1 MNMRAIAF
9 ALATT
14 LCVATGCTGPTA
26 GPTGPAAMGPTGV
39 PNPPFEGEKP
49 DEPFIFEGE
58 PGTYGGMLVIPT
70 AQDPKSFNGLLA
82 GETSTTGITN
92 GPMYT
97 TLLGFDNVEQKID
110 NGLCTSIVHSDD
122 NLVWTFTLR
131 KGVRWSDGAP
141 FTAHDVKFNYDVAFD
156 EKIDSSMKSAFM
168 QTDKTLPK
176 VEVIDDHTF
185 RFTLTEPNAI
195 FLDNVGSTYLVPKHK
210 WEESY
215 KKGEFAERAL
225 TIDTKPEDVVGLGP
239 FRLKEFA
246 SEQRVVLERNPYY
259 WKVDKKGQR
268 LPYLDRVIFRIV
280 PDMNTMLTVFQN
292 GEVDMHWNVRPEE
305 FGLLKRDEQA
315 RDYTV
320 HELGP
325 GYNVLYIMVNQ
336 NPNKDKTGKHY
347 VDPVLG
353 EWFRNVKFR
362 KAIAHA
368 IDRQAIINT
377 SYQGLGTPV
386 STFCPPA
393 NKVWYDKEASIE
405 YDYSVEKAK
414 ALLKEIGLEDRD
426 GDGIAEDSSGH
437 KCAFRLVTNSN
448 NSSRVGAATVIKD
461 NLRAVGIDV
470 NFQGIPFNS
479 MVEALQNTFDW
490 AAVIGGWQ
498 SGNPPDPVL
507 MKNIVTTSGMLFYSY
522 PLQKTP
528 ATEWGKQIDDLMSA
542 NARTLDLAERKRQF
556 AQVQRLWSD
565 NLPEI
570 DLLVPNYFVAVKN
583 KVGNL
588 RPSSL
593 PLFTYWNIEEL
604 YLKK

>member
-1 MNMRAIAF
+1 MKMRAIAF
-9 ALATT
+9 ALATM

-26 GPTGPAAMGPTGV
+26 GPSGPAAMGPTGV

-49 DEPFIFEGE
+49 DEPFVFEGE

-176 VEVIDDHTF
+176 VEVIDDHTI

-315 RDYTV
+315 RDFTV

-426 GDGIAEDSSGH
+426 GDGIAEDASGH
-437 KCAFRLVTNSN
+437 KCTFRLFTNSN
-448 NSSRVGAATVIKD
+448 NSSRVGAATVIKE

-490 AAVIGGWQ
+490 DAVIGGWQ

-522 PLQKTP
+522 PLQKSP

-542 NARTLDLAERKRQF
+542 NARTLDLAERKKQF

-588 RPSSL
+588 RPSPL

>member
-1 MNMRAIAF
+1 MKMRAIAF

-14 LCVATGCTGPTA
+14 LCVAIGCTGPTA
-26 GPTGPAAMGPTGV
+26 GPSGPAAMGPTGV

-141 FTAHDVKFNYDVAFD
+141 FTSHDVKFNYDVAFD
-156 EKIDSSMKSAFM
+156 DKIDSSMKSAFM

-176 VEVIDDHTF
+176 VEVIDDHTI

-280 PDMNTMLTVFQN
+280 PDMNL
-292 GEVDMHWNVRPEE
+292 
-305 FGLLKRDEQA
+305 
-315 RDYTV
+315 
-320 HELGP
+320 
-325 GYNVLYIMVNQ
+325 
-336 NPNKDKTGKHY
+336 
-347 VDPVLG
+347 
-353 EWFRNVKFR
+353 
-362 KAIAHA
+362 
-368 IDRQAIINT
+368 
-377 SYQGLGTPV
+377 
-386 STFCPPA
+386 
-393 NKVWYDKEASIE
+393 
-405 YDYSVEKAK
+405 
-414 ALLKEIGLEDRD
+414 
-426 GDGIAEDSSGH
+426 
-437 KCAFRLVTNSN
+437 
-448 NSSRVGAATVIKD
+448 
-461 NLRAVGIDV
+461 
-470 NFQGIPFNS
+470 
-479 MVEALQNTFDW
+479 
-490 AAVIGGWQ
+490 
-498 SGNPPDPVL
+498 
-507 MKNIVTTSGMLFYSY
+507 
-522 PLQKTP
+522 
-528 ATEWGKQIDDLMSA
+528 
-542 NARTLDLAERKRQF
+542 
-556 AQVQRLWSD
+556 
-565 NLPEI
+565 
-570 DLLVPNYFVAVKN
+570 
-583 KVGNL
+583 
-588 RPSSL
+588 SL
-593 PLFTYWNIEEL
+593 IHI
-604 YLKK
+604 

>member
-1 MNMRAIAF
+1 MTMRAIAF
-9 ALATT
+9 ALATM
-14 LCVATGCTGPTA
+14 LCVATGCTGPTS
-26 GPTGPAAMGPTGV
+26 GPAGMGPTGV
-39 PNPPFEGEKP
+39 ANPPFADPPP
-49 DEPFIFEGE
+49 DEPFVFEGE
-58 PGTYGGMLVIPT
+58 PGTYGGMLVLAT
-70 AQDPKSFNGLLA
+70 AQDPKSFNALLA
-82 GETSTTGITN
+82 GETSTTAVTN
-92 GPMYT
+92 GPMFT

-110 NGLCTSIVHSDD
+110 NGLCTAIEHSADS
-122 NLVWTFTLR
+122 LVWTFKLR
-131 KGVRWSDGAP
+131 KGVRWSDGVP

-156 EKIDSSMKSAFM
+156 AKIDSSVKSAFE

-176 VEVIDDHTF
+176 VEVLDDLTI

-195 FLDNVGSTYLVPKHK
+195 FLDNIGSTYLVPKHK
-210 WEESY
+210 WEEAY
-215 KKGEFAERAL
+215 KKGEFERAMAL
-225 TIDTKPEDVVGLGP
+225 DSKPEDIVGLGP

-280 PDMNTMLTVFQN
+280 PDYNTMLTVFQN
-292 GEVDMHWNVRPEE
+292 GETDMHWNVRPEE
-305 FGLLKRDEQA
+305 FDLLKREEQA
-315 RDYTV
+315 KDFTV

-336 NPNKDKTGKHY
+336 NPNKDKAGKPL

-368 IDRQAIINT
+368 IDRQAIITT

-393 NKVWYDKEASIE
+393 NKIWYDKEASVE
-405 YDYSVEKAK
+405 YDYSPDKAK

-426 GDGIAEDSSGH
+426 GDGIVEDAGGH
-437 KCAFRLVTNSN
+437 KCAFRLFTNSN

-461 NLRAVGIDV
+461 NLKAIGIDV

-479 MVEALQNTFDW
+479 MVDALQTTFDW
-490 AAVIGGWQ
+490 DAVIGGWQ

-507 MKNIVTTSGMLFYSY
+507 MKNIVTSGGMLHYSN

-528 ATEWGKQIDDLMSA
+528 ATEWGKRIDELMSA
-542 NARTLDLAERKRQF
+542 NARTLDLAERKKQF
-556 AQVQRLWSD
+556 AEVQHLWSD

-583 KVGNL
+583 KVANL
-588 RPSSL
+588 KASPL
-593 PLFTYWNIEEL
+593 PLYTYWNIEEL

>member
-1 MNMRAIAF
+1 MTMRAIAF
-9 ALATT
+9 ALATM
-14 LCVATGCTGPTA
+14 LCVATGCTGPTS
-26 GPTGPAAMGPTGV
+26 GPAGMGPTGV
-39 PNPPFEGEKP
+39 ANPPFADPPP
-49 DEPFIFEGE
+49 DEPFVFEGE
-58 PGTYGGMLVIPT
+58 PGTYGGMLVLAT
-70 AQDPKSFNGLLA
+70 AQDPKSFNALLA
-82 GETSTTGITN
+82 GETSTTAVTN

-110 NGLCTSIVHSDD
+110 NGLCTAIEHSDD
-122 NLVWTFTLR
+122 YLVWTFRLR
-131 KGVRWSDGAP
+131 KGVRWSDGVP

-156 EKIDSSMKSAFM
+156 AKIDSSVKSAFE

-176 VEVIDDHTF
+176 VEVLDDYSV

-195 FLDNVGSTYLVPKHK
+195 FLDNIGSTYLVPKHK

-215 KKGEFAERAL
+215 KKGEFERAMAL
-225 TIDTKPEDVVGLGP
+225 DSKPEDIVGLGP

-280 PDMNTMLTVFQN
+280 PDYNTMLTVFQN
-292 GEVDMHWNVRPEE
+292 GETDMHWNVRPEE
-305 FGLLKRDEQA
+305 FDLLKREEQA
-315 RDYTV
+315 KDFTV

-336 NPNKDKTGKHY
+336 NPNKDKTGKPF

-368 IDRQAIINT
+368 IDRQAIITT

-393 NKVWYDKEASIE
+393 NKVWYNKEASVE
-405 YDYSVEKAK
+405 YDYSPDKAK

-426 GDGIAEDSSGH
+426 GDGIVEDASGH
-437 KCAFRLVTNSN
+437 KCAFRLFTNSN

-461 NLRAVGIDV
+461 NLKAIGIDV

-479 MVEALQNTFDW
+479 MVDALQTTFDW
-490 AAVIGGWQ
+490 DAVIGGWQ

-507 MKNIVTTSGMLFYSY
+507 MKNIVTTGGMLHYSN

-528 ATEWGKQIDDLMSA
+528 ATEWGKRIDELMSA
-542 NARTLDLAERKRQF
+542 NARTLDLAERKKQF
-556 AQVQRLWSD
+556 AEVQHLWSD

-583 KVGNL
+583 KVANL
-588 RPSSL
+588 KASPL
-593 PLFTYWNIEEL
+593 PLYTYWNIEEL